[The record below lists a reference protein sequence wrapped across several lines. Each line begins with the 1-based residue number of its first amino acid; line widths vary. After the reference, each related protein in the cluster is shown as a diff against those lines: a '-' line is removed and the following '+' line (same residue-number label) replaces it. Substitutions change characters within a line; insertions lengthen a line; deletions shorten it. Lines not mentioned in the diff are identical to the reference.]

1 MTAKATQDE
10 YIFRWGADSDPAAV
24 ARLRKTLQATV
35 IERTPGWG
43 FELWRCENPA
53 AETLLAARLKDGGPP
68 GLCSLLECIQAN
80 ISVTASDFAADPG
93 AQRLWGMHNTGQ
105 TGGVADAD
113 IDLPEAWDRS
123 RGTGTLVAVLDTGVD
138 YRHADLAD
146 NIWVNQAEI
155 PGNGLDDDG
164 NGYVDDVHGY
174 DFAYNDGDPMDRH
187 GHGTHVAGT
196 IAAAADNGTG
206 VAGVAPEAQIM
217 ALKFLDDSGTGSL
230 FDAIQAL
237 DYAVMMGA
245 QLSNNSWG
253 GGQYHSAL
261 AEALA
266 LAADAGHLAVA
277 AAGNTGTD
285 IDSDP
290 HYPASY
296 SSEALISVAASD
308 DSDRLAGFSN
318 YGLSGVDVVAPGEA
332 IYSTLPGDSYGSPQR
347 HLHGRPPC
355 HRHRRSV
362 AGRRP
367 TTSARRDPRPADRKL
382 RPGGCACRA
391 LSQWRSGQRRCGAG
405 GGPAGRPRRTHH

>member
-1 MTAKATQDE
+1 M
-10 YIFRWGADSDPAAV
+10 
-24 ARLRKTLQATV
+24 
-35 IERTPGWG
+35 
-43 FELWRCENPA
+43 
-53 AETLLAARLKDGGPP
+53 
-68 GLCSLLECIQAN
+68 
-80 ISVTASDFAADPG
+80 
-93 AQRLWGMHNTGQ
+93 
-105 TGGVADAD
+105 GVADAD

-332 IYSTLPGDSYGSPQR
+332 IYSTLPGDSYGS
-347 HLHGRPPC
+347 
-355 HRHRRSV
+355 
-362 AGRRP
+362 
-367 TTSARRDPRPADRKL
+367 
-382 RPGGCACRA
+382 
-391 LSQWRSGQRRCGAG
+391 RSGTSMAAPHVTGIAALLLAADPQLQPEEIRDLLIESSDPVAALAARSASG
-405 GGPAGRPRRTHH
+405 GRVNAAAALEAARQGRPRRTHH

>member
-266 LAADAGHLAVA
+266 LAADAGHLGGRRRRQYRHRYRQRPALSRQLFERGADFRGRQRRQRPFGRVFQLRPLRRGCRGPGRGNLFHPARRQLWQPA
-277 AAGNTGTD
+277 AAPPWPPPM
-285 IDSDP
+285 S
-290 HYPASY
+290 PASP
-296 SSEALISVAASD
+296 LCCWPPTHN
-308 DSDRLAGFSN
+308 FS
-318 YGLSGVDVVAPGEA
+318 PK
-332 IYSTLPGDSYGSPQR
+332 
-347 HLHGRPPC
+347 
-355 HRHRRSV
+355 RS
-362 AGRRP
+362 A
-367 TTSARRDPRPADRKL
+367 T
-382 RPGGCACRA
+382 C
-391 LSQWRSGQRRCGAG
+391 
-405 GGPAGRPRRTHH
+405 